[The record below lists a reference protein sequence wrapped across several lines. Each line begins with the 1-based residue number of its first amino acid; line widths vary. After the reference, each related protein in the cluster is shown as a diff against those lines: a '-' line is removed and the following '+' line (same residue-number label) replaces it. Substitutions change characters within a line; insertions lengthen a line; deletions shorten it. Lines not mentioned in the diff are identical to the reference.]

1 MNPKEQL
8 MRYPTTDD
16 LMPQAGI
23 RDESR
28 PAAVALSPAVDDDP
42 GITPAEQQDEARRLQ
57 LRAALVAAATQIV
70 LAMGDLDADQDCSPR
85 LSEASAEMQH
95 AVALSRVG
103 SAA

>member
-1 MNPKEQL
+1 

-16 LMPQAGI
+16 LMPPAGI

-28 PAAVALSPAVDDDP
+28 LAAVALSPAVDDP
-42 GITPAEQQDEARRLQ
+42 GITPAEQQDEARCLQ
-57 LRAALVAAATQIV
+57 LRAALVAAAAQIV

-85 LSEASAEMQH
+85 LSEASAELQH

>member
-28 PAAVALSPAVDDDP
+28 PATVALSPAVDDP
-42 GITPAEQQDEARRLQ
+42 GITPAERQDEVRRLQ
-57 LRAALVAAATQIV
+57 LRAALVATATQIV
-70 LAMGDLDADQDCSPR
+70 LAMGELDADQDCSPR
-85 LSEASAEMQH
+85 LIGALAEMQH